1 MLQVWAMKG
10 RALRLSGLLTALG
23 LALLLWWWDPM
34 AQAPRSQA
42 PAEPDH
48 GPLAGA
54 PGPAPTLPRPKH
66 ARSVLP
72 PTAADCEPQA
82 ELSCHQG
89 DVYWFDSCG
98 RPETRF
104 ENCGAHGCEDARCL
118 EDSAADDCGRTSAY
132 GQCSGSIAEACVE
145 GRLVRV
151 DCASYR
157 QRCVM
162 TSEGAACLPH
172 DDKNGCR
179 GDERARCE
187 GERLKLC
194 VDGVYRTIDCAA
206 RRAHC
211 SERGLFAHCEAD
223 PSLLL
228 PPLSQG
234 NAELCDSQDNDDDG
248 KIDEGDA
255 CAEVPLV
262 AFVADGAQL
271 ANHELRMQDELA
283 ILNRVYAPTRFHWAR
298 VRKAAAQ
305 YRKFDPKDL
314 ESAAS
319 HLSQS
324 ESRFLPG
331 RADAISNDPDSR
343 GLDFYI
349 PVLYTEELK
358 MRPPK
363 SGMST
368 LPNGHCGGVRLSD
381 LPSPISGL
389 IVLSEARQ
397 PETLAH
403 ELGHYLGLC
412 HTHEQLGSFVV
423 SGEPL
428 AECQLSGDSVCD
440 TPSDP
445 GPPGCYQTEPCMLM
459 CRDASRPDPF
469 NIMSYYLGCRRV
481 LTPEQLSVT
490 ARNLVLRRGW
500 FRCQDPRG
508 CQCDPAR
515 KAACPLEMSCRP
527 SGAGD
532 APWYCELDGA
542 NLPGTLC
549 QDSSQ
554 CSRRAFCAGSAQT
567 GNRCIRPCNEEPDC
581 SCSDVGL
588 PIGVCREDLN
598 P

>member
-1 MLQVWAMKG
+1 MKR

-34 AQAPRSQA
+34 ANAPRR
-42 PAEPDH
+42 PVHEPERV
-48 GPLAGA
+48 PTAGA
-54 PGPAPTLPRPKH
+54 PAPDLEVVPAKP
-66 ARSVLP
+66 ARTRTVLP
-72 PTAADCEPQA
+72 PIAADCEHQA
-82 ELSCHQG
+82 ELACHQG

-98 RPETRF
+98 RPEARF
-104 ENCGAHGCEDARCL
+104 EDCAARGCEDARCL
-118 EDSAADDCGRTSAY
+118 EAEAVSDCGRTSAY
-132 GQCSGSIAEACVE
+132 GQCSGNIAEACVQ
-145 GRLVRV
+145 GRLVHV
-151 DCASYR
+151 DCGK

-162 TSEGAACLPH
+162 TGEGAACLPR
-172 DDKNGCR
+172 DEKNGCR
-179 GDERARCE
+179 GDEPARCE
-187 GERLKLC
+187 AERLKLC

-211 SERGLFAHCEAD
+211 SERGVTAHCEAD
-223 PSLLL
+223 PALNL
-228 PPLSQG
+228 PPLSQTSV
-234 NAELCDSQDNDDDG
+234 ELCDNKDNDDDG
-248 KIDEGDA
+248 RIDEGDA
-255 CAEVPLV
+255 CSEVPLV
-262 AFVADGAQL
+262 AFVPEGAKL
-271 ANHELRMQDELA
+271 VDHELRMQNELE
-283 ILNRVYAPTRFHWAR
+283 ILNRVYAPTKFRWAR
-298 VRKAAAQ
+298 VRKALAQ

-314 ESAAS
+314 EVAAS
-319 HLSQS
+319 QLSQV
-324 ESRFLPG
+324 ESRYLPG
-331 RADAISNDPDSR
+331 RNDAISDDVDGR

-349 PVLYTEELK
+349 PVLFAEELK

-412 HTHEQLGSFVV
+412 HTHEQLGHFVV
-423 SGEPL
+423 AGEPL
-428 AECQLSGDSVCD
+428 AECQLSGDSICD

-445 GPPGCYQTEPCMLM
+445 GPPSCYQAEPCLLM

-481 LTPEQLSVT
+481 LTTEQLSVT
-490 ARNLVLRRGW
+490 AKNLMLRRGW
-500 FRCQDPRG
+500 FRCQDPHG
-508 CQCDPAR
+508 CQCDPSR
-515 KAACPLEMSCRP
+515 KAACPQEMSCRP
-527 SGAGD
+527 SGAGA

-542 NLPGTLC
+542 NWPGTLC

-554 CSRRAFCAGSAQT
+554 CSRRAFCAGSTQSASH
-567 GNRCIRPCNEEPDC
+567 CIRPCSEEPDC
-581 SCSDVGL
+581 SCIDVGL